1 MDQNLK
7 LSKYERKELNN
18 PGTYRGLIGRL
29 LYLTITRP
37 NITFA
42 IHRLSQFMAKTR
54 LPIYKLPI
62 EFCNTSRALLV
73 RVCYFQV
80 SQSFTSKP
88 LLMQTGLH
96 APILEDQPQD
106 IVSLLGIPQFPG
118 SLRSNK
124 LCLGHL
130 QCQNIGQWPWQCVR
144 LCGCEASLKI
154 FKCLIL
160 KMPCF
165 LVTVKQHCIIGLILR
180 SMRGQNTLKQI
191 ATLSGIK
198 FRPK

>member
-1 MDQNLK
+1 MLGCKPAKTPMDQNLK
-7 LSKYERKELNN
+7 LSKYEQKELNN

-73 RVCYFQV
+73 RVCCFQV
-80 SQSFTSKP
+80 NQSFTSKP

-96 APILEDQPQD
+96 ASILEDQP
-106 IVSLLGIPQFPG
+106 
-118 SLRSNK
+118 
-124 LCLGHL
+124 
-130 QCQNIGQWPWQCVR
+130 
-144 LCGCEASLKI
+144 
-154 FKCLIL
+154 
-160 KMPCF
+160 
-165 LVTVKQHCIIGLILR
+165 
-180 SMRGQNTLKQI
+180 
-191 ATLSGIK
+191 
-198 FRPK
+198 